1 MSRLNTKDVRLHSK
15 EGWVRDIFS
24 NLKMQWG
31 WCGKKGSIQLTEE
44 EPAED
49 AKAHCFTRAM
59 VKAIL
64 CVFTS

>member
-31 WCGKKGSIQLTEE
+31 
-44 EPAED
+44 
-49 AKAHCFTRAM
+49 
-59 VKAIL
+59 
-64 CVFTS
+64 